1 MKEFI
6 IVITM
11 FFVEPNTYP
20 NAVEIAAR
28 YDKPLRFATEQKCH
42 EHINENFDA
51 LKKFAMAMYPNAVTV
66 KSMFC
71 VKKQKGFTGV

>member
-11 FFVEPNTYP
+11 FFAEPNTYP
-20 NAVEIAAR
+20 NALEIAAR
-28 YDKPLRFATEQKCH
+28 HGEPLRFATEQKCY

-51 LKKFAMAMYPNAVTV
+51 LKKFAMTMYPEAVTV

>member
-11 FFVEPNTYP
+11 FFAEPNT
-20 NAVEIAAR
+20 
-28 YDKPLRFATEQKCH
+28 
-42 EHINENFDA
+42 
-51 LKKFAMAMYPNAVTV
+51 YPNAVTV

-71 VKKQKGFTGV
+71 VEKENGFTGV